1 MAFGAAVEILAE
13 SVRGALDVVCIF
25 VAGVDMVTVGLDTVG
40 SCWCFFDVDFSGGV
54 VVDVVLVVVA
64 VIGFC

>member
-40 SCWCFFDVDFSGGV
+40 SCWCFLML
-54 VVDVVLVVVA
+54 VLVVTLLLMLSL
-64 VIGFC
+64 

>member
-1 MAFGAAVEILAE
+1 MAFGAAVLAE

-40 SCWCFFDVDFSGGV
+40 SCWCFFDVGFSGDV